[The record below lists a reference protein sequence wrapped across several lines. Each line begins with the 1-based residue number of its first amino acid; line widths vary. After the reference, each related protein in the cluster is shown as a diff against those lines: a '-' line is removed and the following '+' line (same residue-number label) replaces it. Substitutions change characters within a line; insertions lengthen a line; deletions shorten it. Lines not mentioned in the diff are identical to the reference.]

1 LSSGKVHR
9 NITLLAVPVTIG
21 TALYFGGDLPGAS
34 QAAAGCI
41 AAIWINPDLD
51 LNYGPLPLR
60 VLFWPYRRL
69 IPHRSILSHGPIIG
83 TIGRI
88 AYLYSLVLL
97 LCAVV
102 GWPLVS
108 LGDYG
113 WLCGALMFCDLLHA
127 IADCF

>member
-1 LSSGKVHR
+1 MSSGKVHR

-21 TALYFGGDLPGAS
+21 TALYLGGGLPGAS

-51 LNYGPLPLR
+51 LNYGPLLLR
-60 VLFWPYRRL
+60 VLFWPYRRF
-69 IPHRSILSHGPIIG
+69 IPHRSIFSHGPIIG

-88 AYLYSLVLL
+88 AYVYGLVLL
-97 LCAVV
+97 LCAVF

-108 LGDYG
+108 LGDCP
-113 WLCGALMFCDLLHA
+113 WLCVALMFCDLLHSV
-127 IADCF
+127 ADCF

>member
-1 LSSGKVHR
+1 LSSGRTHR
-9 NITLLAVPVTIG
+9 IITLCAVPVTVG
-21 TALYFGGDLPGAS
+21 AALALGGGLPGAS

-60 VLFWPYRRL
+60 VLFWPYRRA

-88 AYLYSLVLL
+88 AYLYGLALL

-108 LGDYG
+108 LGDCP
-113 WLCGALMFCDLLHA
+113 WLCGTLGFCDILHA